1 MSMLPNNVRKVWP
14 PLPDEGEWG
23 GEDRG
28 MECRKCGCRH
38 LIVYCTR
45 QSVHMVV
52 RYRRC
57 RHCGQTMTTY
67 ERPIPSNR
75 EPILSKH

>member
-1 MSMLPNNVRKVWP
+1 MSLLPNNTRKVWP
-14 PLPDEGEWG
+14 SLPEEGE
-23 GEDRG
+23 ENRG

-45 QSVHMVV
+45 QSVRMIV

-57 RHCGQTMTTY
+57 RYCGQTMTTC
-67 ERPIPSNR
+67 ERPVSSEYNSVGIT
-75 EPILSKH
+75 